1 MREIT
6 RLIPHQTFE
15 CPETGE
21 KVLYKGT
28 VYTIKVGGLGGEQST
43 ALPLLWV
50 DFEDTEGNKDRLD
63 MVGFAECFFYSKEE
77 GQEGQWLLRP
87 EIAEELANQA

>member
-1 MREIT
+1 
-6 RLIPHQTFE
+6 
-15 CPETGE
+15 
-21 KVLYKGT
+21 
-28 VYTIKVGGLGGEQST
+28 
-43 ALPLLWV
+43 
-50 DFEDTEGNKDRLD
+50 